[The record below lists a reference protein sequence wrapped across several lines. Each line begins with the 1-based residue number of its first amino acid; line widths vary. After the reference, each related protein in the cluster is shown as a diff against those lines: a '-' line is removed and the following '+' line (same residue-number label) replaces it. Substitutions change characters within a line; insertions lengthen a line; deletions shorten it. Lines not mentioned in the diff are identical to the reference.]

1 MTLAQLA
8 LVLAVLAA
16 LCGVDVLQR
25 RAYADYKDTF
35 VFFYAD
41 WCSHCTRL
49 KPEWTKFQ
57 AGAVDALPGMKTLGI
72 ESSAGTAAGNLF
84 NVTSFP
90 TVVYVDPS
98 GRRHDYRGQ
107 RTSEQLTSFAAGLR

>member
-8 LVLAVLAA
+8 LVLAVIGV

-41 WCSHCTRL
+41 WCSHCTRV
-49 KPEWTKFQ
+49 KPEWAKFQ
-57 AGAVDALPGMKTLGI
+57 TGAASTLPGLHTLAV
-72 ESSAGTAAGNLF
+72 ESSGGTPAGNLF

-90 TVVYVDPS
+90 TLVYVDPS
-98 GRRHDYRGQ
+98 GRRHDYRGK
-107 RTSEQLTSFAAGLR
+107 RTSDELTAFARGLR